1 MLHTPGKDKDI
12 RVVFVLNTRYGM
24 MIPTYQGIHCTTR
37 PLLFLLA
44 DQIGC
49 QALQLSRTMEKQPV
63 GLYYCDRKKESRSDV
78 GYFTPR

>member
-12 RVVFVLNTRYGM
+12 RAVFGLNTRYGM
-24 MIPTYQGIHCTTR
+24 MIPTYQGTHCTTR
-37 PLLFLLA
+37 PLLFPLA

-63 GLYYCDRKKESRSDV
+63 GLCYCDRKKEFRSDV